1 MISNNIIEKFLN
13 QVEVLNDHPAV
24 IANQH
29 STSYSDLGALVRRIA
44 SCISSIGDDL
54 KILIYL
60 PQGKFAYASM
70 LGTLMA
76 GSYYTTTNISSP
88 KKVQEKIFRSFDPDI
103 VISSSEFSYD
113 LENYTK
119 KSIFI
124 NVEDLPSNKLRFP
137 KQTNKIAYVIFTSGS
152 TGEPKGVIIGNKG
165 LEDYIS
171 WAIDAMEISPQDRWS
186 QHPNIAFDL
195 SVLDIY
201 GALCGGAT
209 LFPIIDYRDRLMTAQ
224 FIDNNKLTIWNSVP
238 SVIDLMKQTDKDN
251 SLSLSTL
258 RLMTFCGEP
267 LLKEHL
273 DFIFSINPKLVV
285 HNTYGPT
292 EATVSCTLLR
302 LTKTNYINA
311 CNHNVAIGQEIPH
324 MRIFLLDGKN
334 NNEGEIVLSGSQLAF
349 GYWKDK
355 VLTENSFNEMNINGN
370 YYRVYRTGD
379 WAIYKGKNLFFNSR
393 IDNQVKIHGHRLELG
408 QVDSAIR
415 SCGQDTVC
423 TVMLDNKLY
432 SFIEKKDENNK
443 KQKLEYV
450 ILKELNNLLPS
461 YAIPSKII
469 FMDQLPRNSNDKI
482 DINALKIKIE
492 DDLNESTKI

>member
-1 MISNNIIEKFLN
+1 
-13 QVEVLNDHPAV
+13 
-24 IANQH
+24 
-29 STSYSDLGALVRRIA
+29 
-44 SCISSIGDDL
+44 
-54 KILIYL
+54 
-60 PQGKFAYASM
+60 
-70 LGTLMA
+70 
-76 GSYYTTTNISSP
+76 
-88 KKVQEKIFRSFDPDI
+88 
-103 VISSSEFSYD
+103 
-113 LENYTK
+113 
-119 KSIFI
+119 
-124 NVEDLPSNKLRFP
+124 
-137 KQTNKIAYVIFTSGS
+137 
-152 TGEPKGVIIGNKG
+152 
-165 LEDYIS
+165 
-171 WAIDAMEISPQDRWS
+171 
-186 QHPNIAFDL
+186 
-195 SVLDIY
+195 
-201 GALCGGAT
+201 
-209 LFPIIDYRDRLMTAQ
+209 
-224 FIDNNKLTIWNSVP
+224 
-238 SVIDLMKQTDKDN
+238 
-251 SLSLSTL
+251 
-258 RLMTFCGEP
+258 MTFCGEP

-273 DFIFSINPKLVV
+273 DFIFSMNPKVVV

-292 EATVSCTLLR
+292 EATVSCTLLK

-324 MRIFLLDGKN
+324 MRIFLLDGEN

-355 VLTENSFNEMNINGN
+355 VLTENYFNEMNINGN

-379 WAIYKGKNLFFNSR
+379 WAIYEGKNLFFNSR

-443 KQKLEYV
+443 NQKLEYV
-450 ILKELNNLLPS
+450 ILRELNNLLPS

-482 DINALKIKIE
+482 DINALKVMIE